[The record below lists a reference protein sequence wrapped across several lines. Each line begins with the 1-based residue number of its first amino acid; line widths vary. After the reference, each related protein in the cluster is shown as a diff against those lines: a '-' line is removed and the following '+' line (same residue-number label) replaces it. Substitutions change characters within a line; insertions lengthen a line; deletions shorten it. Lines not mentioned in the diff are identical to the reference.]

1 MHCVSVYTCTTVQFT
16 QDNLPSHS
24 LSVAASHQRNE
35 QRINIHKHNFICLT
49 YLFVRSFHVVH
60 RVSLI
65 HMPFAMHCVRYLF
78 LVLCGCR
85 VLCFQL
91 DVLALRTRSTY
102 YVYVRCSSTST
113 TTTMAT
119 ATTSQ
124 SGINPAHGTKFSE
137 QRTYRLVP
145 SHIVHYHY
153 LSFARKWRLVLRIL
167 AQAKNEMNSSWIL
180 WLT

>member
-1 MHCVSVYTCTTVQFT
+1 MGSSSIAWWCMCVCVHCVSVYTCTTVQFT

-24 LSVAASHQRNE
+24 LSVAASHQQNE
-35 QRINIHKHNFICLT
+35 QRVNIHKHNFICLT

-113 TTTMAT
+113 TTTIAP

-124 SGINPAHGTKFSE
+124 SGGVWLLVSI
-137 QRTYRLVP
+137 QRMEPNSASRERIVSFRLT
-145 SHIVHYHY
+145 SFIIIIYHS
-153 LSFARKWRLVLRIL
+153 LESGD
-167 AQAKNEMNSSWIL
+167 
-180 WLT
+180 